1 GLGVLSKRADLRW
14 KRKQHH
20 ILNIRKIQKKLLT
33 NAARLLK
40 QKGTLAYSTCTLE
53 PEENEEL
60 IEEFLKEHAEFRIG
74 LDSESLHKTFST
86 PKGYWTSVP
95 YEHKMDGV
103 FAVKLIKS
111 N

>member
-1 GLGVLSKRADLRW
+1 MATRAPFVNT
-14 KRKQHH
+14 K
-20 ILNIRKIQKKLLT
+20 
-33 NAARLLK
+33 
-40 QKGTLAYSTCTLE
+40 YSGYYHRDV

-60 IEEFLKEHAEFRIG
+60 IEEFLKEQTEFRVG
-74 LDSESLHKTFST
+74 LDSASLHKTFST
-86 PKGYWTSVP
+86 PKGYWASVP